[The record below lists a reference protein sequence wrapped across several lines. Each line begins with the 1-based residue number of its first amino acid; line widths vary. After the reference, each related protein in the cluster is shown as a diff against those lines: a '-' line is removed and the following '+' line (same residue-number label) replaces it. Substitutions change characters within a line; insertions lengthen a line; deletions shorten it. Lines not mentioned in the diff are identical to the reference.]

1 MFVKLH
7 DTQNLE
13 QDLNAGTSRI
23 RSMNVI
29 LLHLLT
35 LQPYT
40 GFCPLH
46 QVIPGFSIFD
56 DVAQISQ
63 FIFFKS
69 FTTSPL
75 RLFFGRTY
83 VFTPIGPCML
93 SAGLQCS
100 VTKR

>member
-1 MFVKLH
+1 MLVKPH
-7 DTQNLE
+7 DTLNLE
-13 QDLNAGTSRI
+13 QDLNLGTSRI

-29 LLHLLT
+29 LLLLLT

-63 FIFFKS
+63 FY
-69 FTTSPL
+69 L
-75 RLFFGRTY
+75 L
-83 VFTPIGPCML
+83 
-93 SAGLQCS
+93 
-100 VTKR
+100 